1 MSVGFDPP
9 LDWGYFVCFR
19 AAFLALVLV
28 AGPGAVRSPLGAQ
41 GAPDSSRAPRTADE
55 LIQRFRAAHQ
65 ARSVADIAHLIY
77 WGGVGEYVQ
86 RSTERQIVDDFPLTI
101 ARVTI
106 QLLSADEFPHYSN
119 DAKTYRPA
127 ILVTHRMR
135 VEFLSGSA
143 SSGGVTARLYLVG
156 VKQGTFYLIRTE
168 PVRG

>member
-1 MSVGFDPP
+1 
-9 LDWGYFVCFR
+9 
-19 AAFLALVLV
+19 
-28 AGPGAVRSPLGAQ
+28 
-41 GAPDSSRAPRTADE
+41 

-65 ARSVADIAHLIY
+65 THSVADIRRLIY

-106 QLLSADEFPHYSN
+106 QLLSADEIPQYSN

-127 ILVTHRMR
+127 IPVTRRMR
-135 VEFLSGSA
+135 VEFLPGSA
-143 SSGGVTARLYLVG
+143 SSGGVIARSYLVG

-168 PVRG
+168 PARG